1 MQRIVAAVVIVF
13 AGFYL
18 LTQPAAAA
26 DVVRG
31 VMDVIGQLFESVI
44 EFLNALF
51 D

>member
-1 MQRIVAAVVIVF
+1 MRKVLLVVVIVF
-13 AGFYL
+13 AGFFL
-18 LTQPAAAA
+18 MTQPAAAA

-31 VMDVIGQLFESVI
+31 VADAIGNVFQTVI